1 MKYNLLIKSIE
12 TSLPK
17 NYFRIVDLKKKN
29 KSWNIKKIINKTGIE
44 KIWYTKKNQTAL
56 DLAYEAGRKLL
67 KKVDKKSI
75 DTLIYV
81 TQSPDYFLP
90 SNACILQNKLKLNKS
105 VSAFDINLGC
115 SGFVYA
121 LSVASSMASSGM
133 SKNILIICSDTYTK
147 YI

>member
-67 KKVDKKSI
+67 KKVDKKSG
-75 DTLIYV
+75 
-81 TQSPDYFLP
+81 QW
-90 SNACILQNKLKLNKS
+90 Q
-105 VSAFDINLGC
+105 
-115 SGFVYA
+115 
-121 LSVASSMASSGM
+121 
-133 SKNILIICSDTYTK
+133 
-147 YI
+147 